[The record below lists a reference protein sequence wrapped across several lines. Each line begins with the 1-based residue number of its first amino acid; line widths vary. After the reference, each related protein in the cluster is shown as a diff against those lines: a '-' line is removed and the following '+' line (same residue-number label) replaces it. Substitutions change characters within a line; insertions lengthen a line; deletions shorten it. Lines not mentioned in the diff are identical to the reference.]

1 MPGPVLWSAPRR
13 AIRGSRR
20 CPTQAVVAG
29 LCGIATD
36 CLSQI
41 ERGPRVP
48 SSEVVGRLAAELRV
62 PAGWLLGDD
71 DSPGNGSSRV
81 RRVTV

>member
-1 MPGPVLWSAPRR
+1 MVLPGLPLGERVRQQR
-13 AIRGSRR
+13 IRLGR
-20 CPTQAVVAG
+20 TQAVVAG

-41 ERGPRVP
+41 ERGLRVP
-48 SSEVVGRLAAELRV
+48 SSEVVGRLAAGLRV

-71 DSPGNGSSRV
+71 DSPPALGAAGCGG
-81 RRVTV
+81 